1 MIFVPFLL
9 LNIIWVVANII
20 WLQFNYT
27 RLNLIRVI
35 LRMIPIIISFAS
47 LYPFIKLIFPILSE
61 SEEDFLP
68 SSYNFTF
75 FFIIFLY
82 NVLLILYPPYFI
94 PFFTVFIVFS
104 GFASIIELRK
114 GIKDKNPL
122 RLILPS
128 FNLFGKLYFVY
139 IFPSIVETYTIIS
152 YILVII
158 DFSLWF
164 LFLKDHEL
172 SNRVREL
179 YQNTSGFFENRRFKK
194 TLTVITL
201 ITLIFYLFSWP
212 IYTEFWEFLIII
224 SPEMIFVAI
233 TGGVAEPTH
242 HYTLIDIFFPIIGL
256 AAFILGI
263 VCAFIYLLINR
274 ESSEISHKKK
284 IKSKSESS

>member
-1 MIFVPFLL
+1 MVFVPVLL
-9 LNIIWVVANII
+9 LNTIWVVANIY
-20 WLQFNYT
+20 WLRLNYSSI
-27 RLNLIRVI
+27 NLIRVI
-35 LRMIPIIISFAS
+35 LRLMVVVISLAS
-47 LYPFIKLIFPILSE
+47 LYPFIKLIFPVLSE

-68 SSYNFTF
+68 ASYNFTF

-82 NVLLILYPPYFI
+82 NVLLILYPPFFI

-104 GFASIIELRK
+104 GFVSIIELRK

-139 IFPSIVETYTIIS
+139 FFPSIIETYTIIS
-152 YILVII
+152 YILVIA

-164 LFLKDHEL
+164 IFLKDHEL
-172 SNRVREL
+172 SNRIRVL
-179 YQNTSGFFENRRFKK
+179 YKSTESFFENRRFKK
-194 TLTVITL
+194 TLSIITL

-212 IYTEFWEFLIII
+212 IYTEFWEYLIII
-224 SPEMIFVAI
+224 SPEVIFVAI
-233 TGGVAEPTH
+233 TGGEAEPTH

-256 AAFILGI
+256 AAFIMGI

-274 ESSEISHKKK
+274 ERSE
-284 IKSKSESS
+284 KSQQKNIT

>member
-1 MIFVPFLL
+1 MVFVPVLL
-9 LNIIWVVANII
+9 LNTIWVVANIY
-20 WLQFNYT
+20 WLRLNYSSI
-27 RLNLIRVI
+27 NLIRVI
-35 LRMIPIIISFAS
+35 LRLMVVVISLAS
-47 LYPFIKLIFPILSE
+47 LYPFIKLIFPVLSE

-68 SSYNFTF
+68 ASYNFTF

-82 NVLLILYPPYFI
+82 NVLLILYPPFFI

-104 GFASIIELRK
+104 GFVSIIELRK

-139 IFPSIVETYTIIS
+139 FFPSIIETYTIIS
-152 YILVII
+152 YILVIA

-164 LFLKDHEL
+164 IFLKDHEL
-172 SNRVREL
+172 SNRIRVL
-179 YQNTSGFFENRRFKK
+179 YKSTESFFENRRFKK
-194 TLTVITL
+194 TLSIITW

-212 IYTEFWEFLIII
+212 IYTEFWEYLIII

-233 TGGVAEPTH
+233 TGGEAEPTH

-256 AAFILGI
+256 AAFIMGI

-274 ESSEISHKKK
+274 ERSE
-284 IKSKSESS
+284 KSQQRNTT